1 MTEDQFQQL
10 VSAIEQSNQT
20 HWWEYII
27 DALIAALVAV
37 VVTYSME
44 GIRNH
49 IRNRLAYNN
58 LLVISDDIRDRTAE
72 IYELIIEKRASIENK
87 KADISNLLK
96 WIRGQLNSS
105 KGILIDFNIE
115 SGTLARSLDAIL
127 KLTERQIETVARIS
141 PDNLEINYT
150 EIRLIYNNY
159 LIFLTQFENFT
170 KNSNVVYLSF
180 GWLKHKCKNTLN
192 WIRNKFNKPKSN
204 LHK

>member
-1 MTEDQFQQL
+1 M
-10 VSAIEQSNQT
+10 IP
-20 HWWEYII
+20 
-27 DALIAALVAV
+27 AV
-37 VVTYSME
+37 LFV
-44 GIRNH
+44 
-49 IRNRLAYNN
+49 
-58 LLVISDDIRDRTAE
+58 
-72 IYELIIEKRASIENK
+72 
-87 KADISNLLK
+87 
-96 WIRGQLNSS
+96 
-105 KGILIDFNIE
+105 LIDFNIE

-127 KLTERQIETVARIS
+127 KRTERQIEAVARIS

-192 WIRNKFNKPKSN
+192 WIKNKFNKPKSN